1 MREVQRALPARS
13 LSNGKLYCIEDA
25 VRQEAH
31 DACDL
36 ELEDN
41 VYAREQDR
49 LEALALLYRSL
60 RRVEIARNPC
70 GFFKRMFNRDE
81 CVVD

>member
-1 MREVQRALPARS
+1 MREVERALPTRN

-25 VRQEAH
+25 VTQQQH

-36 ELEDN
+36 DLEDN
-41 VYAREQDR
+41 VFVREQDR
-49 LEALALLYRSL
+49 IEALALLHRAL
-60 RRVEIARNPC
+60 RRVELARNPC
-70 GFFKRMFNRDE
+70 GFFKRIFNRDE

>member
-1 MREVQRALPARS
+1 MREVERALPRRN

-25 VRQEAH
+25 TTQQVYDECA
-31 DACDL
+31 AG
-36 ELEDN
+36 LEDN
-41 VYAREQDR
+41 VYQREQDR
-49 LEALALLYRSL
+49 IEALALLHRAL

-70 GFFKRMFNRDE
+70 GFFKRLFNRDE